1 MAGKYRF
8 DRIADFI
15 VRPYIVCH
23 MVASIDGRI
32 DCSMVDKISG
42 EEYYTALEQLDCPS
56 LLEGRVTM
64 EHYNAAKGTFVPKDN
79 TPVGETSVYVAEESD
94 AYMVS
99 VDTTGHLCWNSN
111 RIDDV
116 PLICIVSEKA
126 SREYL
131 EMLRKQGISWIA
143 AGKKSIDLNVAMEI
157 LYERFHVERLAL
169 LGGGHING
177 GFLQAGL
184 IDEVSLLVAPGIDG
198 RKNGTSVFDGI
209 GGDDRLPVH
218 LHLIS
223 VERLE
228 NDVIWLRYRL

>member
-1 MAGKYRF
+1 
-8 DRIADFI
+8 
-15 VRPYIVCH
+15 

-64 EHYNAAKGTFVPKDN
+64 EHYNAAKGLFVPKVN

-116 PLICIVSEKA
+116 PLICIVSEKVYRVGQEHYCPLPPSEPYMRVSPHTA
-126 SREYL
+126 QAFLSLCSCAETGSYYFL
-131 EMLRKQGISWIA
+131 FPLVLRDNLKHS
-143 AGKKSIDLNVAMEI
+143 S
-157 LYERFHVERLAL
+157 
-169 LGGGHING
+169 
-177 GFLQAGL
+177 
-184 IDEVSLLVAPGIDG
+184 
-198 RKNGTSVFDGI
+198 
-209 GGDDRLPVH
+209 
-218 LHLIS
+218 
-223 VERLE
+223 
-228 NDVIWLRYRL
+228 

>member
-1 MAGKYRF
+1 
-8 DRIADFI
+8 
-15 VRPYIVCH
+15 

-42 EEYYTALEQLDCPS
+42 EEYYAALEQLDCPS

-64 EHYNAAKGTFVPKDN
+64 EHYNAAKEPFVP
-79 TPVGETSVYVAEESD
+79 TEYEPVGHPSVYIAEESD

-99 VDTTGHLCWNSN
+99 VDTLGHLRWNSN
-111 RIDDV
+111 SIDDV
-116 PLICIVSEKA
+116 PLVYIVSERVSK
-126 SREYL
+126 EYL

-143 AGKKSIDLNVAMEI
+143 VGNENIDLDTAMNI
-157 LYERFHVERLAL
+157 LYEQFHVKRLAL

-184 IDEVSLLVAPGIDG
+184 IDEVSLLIAPGIDG

-209 GGDDRLPVH
+209 VTMENLPIHLRLTG
-218 LHLIS
+218 L
-223 VERLE
+223 ERLE
-228 NDVIWLRYRL
+228 NDVIWLRYGL

>member
-1 MAGKYRF
+1 
-8 DRIADFI
+8 
-15 VRPYIVCH
+15 

>member
-1 MAGKYRF
+1 MK
-8 DRIADFI
+8 
-15 VRPYIVCH
+15 PYVICH

-64 EHYNAAKGTFVPKDN
+64 EHYNAAKEPFVP
-79 TPVGETSVYVAEESD
+79 TEYEPVGQPSVYIAEESD

-99 VDTTGHLCWNSN
+99 VDTLGHLRWNSN
-111 RIDDV
+111 SIDDV
-116 PLICIVSEKA
+116 PLVCIVSERVSK
-126 SREYL
+126 EYL

-143 AGKKSIDLNVAMEI
+143 VGNENIDLDTAMNI
-157 LYERFHVERLAL
+157 LYEQFHVKRLAL

-198 RKNGTSVFDGI
+198 RKNGTTVFDGI

-218 LHLIS
+218 LHLTS

>member
-1 MAGKYRF
+1 M
-8 DRIADFI
+8 
-15 VRPYIVCH
+15 RPYIVCH

-42 EEYYTALEQLDCPS
+42 EEYYAALEQLDCPS

-64 EHYNAAKGTFVPKDN
+64 EHYNAAKEPFVP
-79 TPVGETSVYVAEESD
+79 TEYEPVGHPSVYIAEESD

-99 VDTTGHLCWNSN
+99 VDTLGHLRWNSN
-111 RIDDV
+111 SIDDV
-116 PLICIVSEKA
+116 PLVCIVSERVSK
-126 SREYL
+126 EYL

-143 AGKKSIDLNVAMEI
+143 VGNENIDLDTAMNI
-157 LYERFHVERLAL
+157 LYEQFHVKRLAL

-184 IDEVSLLVAPGIDG
+184 IDEVSLLIAPGIDG

-209 GGDDRLPVH
+209 VTMENLPIHLRLTG
-218 LHLIS
+218 L
-223 VERLE
+223 ERLE
-228 NDVIWLRYRL
+228 NDVIWLRYGL

>member
-1 MAGKYRF
+1 MK
-8 DRIADFI
+8 
-15 VRPYIVCH
+15 PYVICH

-64 EHYNAAKGTFVPKDN
+64 EHYNAAKGLFVPKVN

-116 PLICIVSEKA
+116 PLICIVSEKV

-131 EMLRKQGISWIA
+131 EMLHKHEISWIA
-143 AGKKSIDLNVAMEI
+143 VGKENIDLNAALTI
-157 LYERFHVERLAL
+157 LYEQFQVKRLAL

-177 GFLQAGL
+177 GFLEAGL

-198 RKNGTSVFDGI
+198 RKNGTAVFDGI
-209 GGDDRLPVH
+209 VGMENLPIH
-218 LHLIS
+218 LYLTGL
-223 VERLE
+223 ERLK

>member
-1 MAGKYRF
+1 MK
-8 DRIADFI
+8 
-15 VRPYIVCH
+15 PYVICH

-64 EHYNAAKGTFVPKDN
+64 EHYNSAKEPFVP
-79 TPVGETSVYVAEESD
+79 TGYEPVDQPSVSVAEESD

-99 VDTTGHLCWNSN
+99 VDTLGHLRWNSN

-116 PLICIVSEKA
+116 PLICIVSERVSK
-126 SREYL
+126 EYL
-131 EMLRKQGISWIA
+131 EMLRNQGISWIA
-143 AGKKSIDLNVAMEI
+143 VGKENIDLNAAMNI
-157 LYERFHVERLAL
+157 LYEQFHVKRLAL

-177 GFLQAGL
+177 GAGL

-198 RKNGTSVFDGI
+198 RKNGTAVFDGI

-218 LHLIS
+218 LHLTS

-228 NDVIWLRYRL
+228 NDVIWLRYGL

>member
-1 MAGKYRF
+1 
-8 DRIADFI
+8 
-15 VRPYIVCH
+15 

-64 EHYNAAKGTFVPKDN
+64 EHYNAAKEPFVPKVN

-116 PLICIVSEKA
+116 PLICIVSEKV

-143 AGKKSIDLNVAMEI
+143 VGNENIDLDTAMNI
-157 LYERFHVERLAL
+157 LYEQFHVKRLAL

-198 RKNGTSVFDGI
+198 RKNGTAVFDGI

-218 LHLIS
+218 LHLTS

>member
-1 MAGKYRF
+1 
-8 DRIADFI
+8 
-15 VRPYIVCH
+15 

-64 EHYNAAKGTFVPKDN
+64 EHYNAAKEPFVP
-79 TPVGETSVYVAEESD
+79 TEYEPVGQPSVYIAEESD

-99 VDTTGHLCWNSN
+99 VDTLGHLRWNSN
-111 RIDDV
+111 SIDDV
-116 PLICIVSEKA
+116 PLVCIVSERVSK
-126 SREYL
+126 EYL

-143 AGKKSIDLNVAMEI
+143 VGNENIDLDTALTI
-157 LYERFHVERLAL
+157 LYEQFQVKRLAL

-177 GFLQAGL
+177 GFLEAGL

-198 RKNGTSVFDGI
+198 RKNGTAVFDGI
-209 GGDDRLPVH
+209 VGMENLPIH
-218 LHLIS
+218 LHLTGL
-223 VERLE
+223 ERLG

>member
-1 MAGKYRF
+1 MK
-8 DRIADFI
+8 
-15 VRPYIVCH
+15 PYVICH

-64 EHYNAAKGTFVPKDN
+64 EHYNSAKEPFVP
-79 TPVGETSVYVAEESD
+79 TGYEPVDQPSVSVAEESD

-99 VDTTGHLCWNSN
+99 VDTLGHLRWNSN

-116 PLICIVSEKA
+116 PLICIVSERVSK
-126 SREYL
+126 EYL
-131 EMLRKQGISWIA
+131 EI
-143 AGKKSIDLNVAMEI
+143 
-157 LYERFHVERLAL
+157 HVKRLAL

-198 RKNGTSVFDGI
+198 RKNGTAVFDGI

-218 LHLIS
+218 LHLTS
-223 VERLE
+223 VERLGNE
-228 NDVIWLRYRL
+228 VIWLRYSL

>member
-1 MAGKYRF
+1 
-8 DRIADFI
+8 
-15 VRPYIVCH
+15 

-64 EHYNAAKGTFVPKDN
+64 EHYNAAKEPFVP
-79 TPVGETSVYVAEESD
+79 TGYEPVDQPSVSVAEESD

-99 VDTTGHLCWNSN
+99 VDTLGHLRWNSN

-116 PLICIVSEKA
+116 PLICIVSERVSK
-126 SREYL
+126 EYL
-131 EMLRKQGISWIA
+131 EMLRNQGISWIA
-143 AGKKSIDLNVAMEI
+143 VGKENIDLNAAMNI
-157 LYERFHVERLAL
+157 LYEQFHVKRLAL

-198 RKNGTSVFDGI
+198 RKNGTAVFDGI

-218 LHLIS
+218 LHLTS

>member
-1 MAGKYRF
+1 M
-8 DRIADFI
+8 
-15 VRPYIVCH
+15 RPYVICH

-42 EEYYTALEQLDCPS
+42 EEYYATMEQLDCPS

-64 EHYNAAKGTFVPKDN
+64 EHYNAAKETFVP
-79 TPVGETSVYVAEESD
+79 TAYEPVGQPSVYVAEESD

-99 VDTTGHLCWNSN
+99 VDTLGHLRWNSN
-111 RIDDV
+111 SIDDV
-116 PLICIVSEKA
+116 PLICIVSERA
-126 SREYL
+126 SKEYL
-131 EMLRKQGISWIA
+131 ELLRKQEISWIA
-143 AGKKSIDLNVAMEI
+143 VGENRIDLNKAMEI
-157 LYERFHVERLAL
+157 LYEQFHVKRLAL

-184 IDEVSLLVAPGIDG
+184 IDEVSLLIAPGIDG

-209 GGDDRLPVH
+209 VKMENLPIH
-218 LHLIS
+218 LHLTGL
-223 VERLE
+223 ERLE

>member
-1 MAGKYRF
+1 
-8 DRIADFI
+8 
-15 VRPYIVCH
+15 

-64 EHYNAAKGTFVPKDN
+64 EHYNSAKEPFVP
-79 TPVGETSVYVAEESD
+79 TGYEPVDQPSVSVAEESD

-99 VDTTGHLCWNSN
+99 VDTLGHL
-111 RIDDV
+111 
-116 PLICIVSEKA
+116 LVSERVSK
-126 SREYL
+126 EYL
-131 EMLRKQGISWIA
+131 EMLRKQEISWIA
-143 AGKKSIDLNVAMEI
+143 VGKENIDLNAAMTI
-157 LYERFHVERLAL
+157 LYEQFHVKRLAL

-209 GGDDRLPVH
+209 VEMENLPKH
-218 LHLIS
+218 LHLTGL
-223 VERLE
+223 ERLG

>member
-1 MAGKYRF
+1 M
-8 DRIADFI
+8 
-15 VRPYIVCH
+15 RPYVICH

-64 EHYNAAKGTFVPKDN
+64 EHYNAAKEPFVP
-79 TPVGETSVYVAEESD
+79 TGYEPVDQPSVSVAEESD

-99 VDTTGHLCWNSN
+99 VDTLGHLRWNSN

-116 PLICIVSEKA
+116 PLICIVSERVSK
-126 SREYL
+126 EYL
-131 EMLRKQGISWIA
+131 EMLRNQGISWIA
-143 AGKKSIDLNVAMEI
+143 VGKENIDLNAAMNI
-157 LYERFHVERLAL
+157 LYEQFHVKRLAL

-198 RKNGTSVFDGI
+198 RKNGTAVFDGI

-218 LHLIS
+218 LHLTS